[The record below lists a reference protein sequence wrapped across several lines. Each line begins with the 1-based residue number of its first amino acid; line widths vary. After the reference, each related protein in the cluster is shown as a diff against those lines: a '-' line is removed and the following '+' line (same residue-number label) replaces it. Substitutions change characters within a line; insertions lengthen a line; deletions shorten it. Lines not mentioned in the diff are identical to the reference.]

1 MINGKGNI
9 NSVPRKLTKSRFH
22 PLTKNNYQ
30 LNPRYF
36 KHFSIGS
43 FINILNALKQH
54 HFEEDLMGNT
64 NHGH

>member
-30 LNPRYF
+30 LNPRDF
-36 KHFSIGS
+36 KHFSVGS
-43 FINILNALKQH
+43 FINILIALKQH
-54 HFEEDLMGNT
+54 HFE
-64 NHGH
+64 